1 MSVCQT
7 HVSCVCGVQEMKRD
21 VEKVLEEQKV
31 KGRRMV
37 IEDVEGSSESEEE
50 EMSAHGQGDGS
61 VRNGHTVTT
70 GAKVTD
76 QQSATSSKSQKKR
89 RKRKSK
95 QQQQLKARPAECGN
109 SSEASV
115 ESLNDDADDDCSPSV
130 TAAAEKKL
138 PPSLADVKSRNSFG
152 ALSQE
157 DDDVLGGDSKVLPGV
172 EQASPGGD
180 SVESTLGSSKFSQQ
194 SSDLAASKLPEQS
207 SIESRLPNDT
217 DEKPVAVSSSTP
229 DLPADVL
236 SLKDKGAQ
244 LFKSGQYGA
253 AMDVYT
259 LAIDTLSLCRYFSM
273 CSDNLLLH

>member
-1 MSVCQT
+1 M
-7 HVSCVCGVQEMKRD
+7 CVKHMFDMCGVQEMKRD

-50 EMSAHGQGDGS
+50 EISTHGQGDGS
-61 VRNGHTVTT
+61 VRNGHTITSS
-70 GAKVTD
+70 AKVTD

-95 QQQQLKARPAECGN
+95 QQLKVRPAECGN

-115 ESLNDDADDDCSPSV
+115 ESLNDDADDDYSSSV
-130 TAAAEKKL
+130 TATAEKKL
-138 PPSLADVKSRNSFG
+138 SPRLADVKSRNSFG

-172 EQASPGGD
+172 EQASPVGD

-194 SSDLAASKLPEQS
+194 SSDVAVSRLPEQS
-207 SIESRLPNDT
+207 STESRLPNDT
-217 DEKPVAVSSSTP
+217 DEKPVAVSRSTP

-259 LAIDTLSLCRYFSM
+259 LAIDTLLLCRYFSM